1 MTYIDLINDFWTAA
15 AVNPFSQ
22 GQVSLYFVLL
32 HICNKG
38 RWPEWFQV
46 SNPVLTVLSG
56 LSRSGI
62 LRAREELR
70 QRGLIDYRENGTKAT
85 SYHLVGI
92 QAGEHPESTMSK
104 STQVGVQDSTQA
116 GVHPEGTMSKSTQV
130 SVQDSTQAG
139 EHPEGAMSKSTQVGV
154 QDSTQAGVH
163 PEGTMSKS
171 TQVSVQGSTQAGVHP
186 EGTMSKSTQVSVQDS
201 TQAESA
207 IPCSDWACGPLKTKD
222 KRHREIYPPLSP
234 TEGFDA
240 FWEVFPKHT
249 PNRQGAESA
258 YRRVL
263 RENSHLTDHALVCA
277 ARNYAEEVRQQGREE
292 QFVRNAWSFLTRNFF
307 ARYLDGEYRCPK
319 AAKQSANRGIVRQ
332 DYDIAALEAALV
344 ENY

>member
-104 STQVGVQDSTQA
+104 STQVGVQD
-116 GVHPEGTMSKSTQV
+116 
-130 SVQDSTQAG
+130 
-139 EHPEGAMSKSTQVGV
+139 
-154 QDSTQAGVH
+154 
-163 PEGTMSKS
+163 
-171 TQVSVQGSTQAGVHP
+171 STQAGVHP

>member
-1 MTYIDLINDFWTAA
+1 MGRTWNKGGSNLTYIDLINDFWTAA

-104 STQVGVQDSTQA
+104 STQVGVQD
-116 GVHPEGTMSKSTQV
+116 
-130 SVQDSTQAG
+130 
-139 EHPEGAMSKSTQVGV
+139 
-154 QDSTQAGVH
+154 
-163 PEGTMSKS
+163 
-171 TQVSVQGSTQAGVHP
+171 STQAGVHP

>member
-104 STQVGVQDSTQA
+104 STQV
-116 GVHPEGTMSKSTQV
+116 
-130 SVQDSTQAG
+130 SVQD
-139 EHPEGAMSKSTQVGV
+139 
-154 QDSTQAGVH
+154 
-163 PEGTMSKS
+163 
-171 TQVSVQGSTQAGVHP
+171 STQAGVHP